1 MERKKITIPML
12 YEKKQQGVKTTNIV
26 CYDYIMG
33 SLVDQAGIDTILVG
47 DSAEM
52 VMMGNPNTLA
62 VSVDEM
68 IYHCKGVMRAV
79 KYAFVVGDMPF
90 LSYQTGTRDAIY
102 NAGLFMKHAGVDAV
116 KLEGGREVAPIIKAI
131 SDAGIPVAGDIG
143 LKPESL
149 ANLEGNKVQETDA
162 SAARKLI
169 DDALALEAA
178 GAFCLDLKFVSDRL
192 AELIAK
198 KLKIPVYG
206 FACGVNTDGQFLN
219 IYDLIGMFDRA
230 TPKYVKEYG
239 NLSQEVVKML
249 KLYIEDVHQGAF
261 PGEEHSYHIKEE
273 LLKEVLKDKD

>member
-131 SDAGIPVAGDIG
+131 SDTGIPVAGDIG
-143 LKPESL
+143 LSQESL
-149 ANLEGNKVQETDA
+149 AKLEGNKVQGNDA
-162 SAARKLI
+162 AAARKLI

-219 IYDLIGMFDRA
+219 IYDLVGMFDRVA
-230 TPKYVKEYG
+230 PKFVKKYG

-249 KLYIEDVHQGAF
+249 KLFMEDVHQGAF

>member
-90 LSYQTGTRDAIY
+90 MSYQTGTRDAIY

-143 LKPESL
+143 LSQESL
-149 ANLEGNKVQETDA
+149 AKLEGNKVQGNDA
-162 SAARKLI
+162 AAPRKLI

-206 FACGVNTDGQFLN
+206 FACGPNTDGQFLN
-219 IYDLIGMFDRA
+219 IYDLVGMFDRVA
-230 TPKYVKEYG
+230 PKFVKKYG

-249 KLYIEDVHQGAF
+249 KLFMEDVHQGAF